1 MLTTMFRQARGM
13 ISEWRCRAR
22 ERRELAMLGG
32 LDRHDLARRFN
43 LQAEMRKPF
52 WQA

>member
-1 MLTTMFRQARGM
+1 
-13 ISEWRCRAR
+13 
-22 ERRELAMLGG
+22 MLGG

>member
-1 MLTTMFRQARGM
+1 MLTTIFRQTRAM
-13 ISEWRCRAR
+13 IREWRQRAQ
-22 ERRELAMLGG
+22 ERNELAMLGG